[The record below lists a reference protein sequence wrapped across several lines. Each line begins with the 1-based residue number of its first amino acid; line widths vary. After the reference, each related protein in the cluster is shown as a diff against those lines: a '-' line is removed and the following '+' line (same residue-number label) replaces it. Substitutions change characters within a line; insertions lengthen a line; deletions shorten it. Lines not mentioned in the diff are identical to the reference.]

1 MPVYLLQVG
10 RKLHV
15 FAVIHRDYDHAGHRL
30 PEGFFQ
36 RGDEVGVFFHPVA
49 LAVHGLGQQLFA
61 DFCKSQFTQKVR
73 GATAFLVLLC
83 FLAFIQR
90 IELLQDLGVFQLDD
104 LAGKVVQGVFLRH
117 IQKADAHRAQRLRF
131 GAGALVHLAVAVFDI
146 AQHRLA
152 QIGQMCTDLMGAPG
166 DKADLAQGKRACGA
180 QHVHIRDDLLAAL
193 VLRLMGVDAD
203 LVVLLVVLPPCGEPP
218 GLRDTHR
225 DGVVLLFE

>member
-36 RGDEVGVFFHPVA
+36 RGDEVGGFFHPVA

-104 LAGKVVQGVFLRH
+104 LAGKEMLRREKAGITEQLTTLRKQLKLNKAIEVCSAK
-117 IQKADAHRAQRLRF
+117 IQEK
-131 GAGALVHLAVAVFDI
+131 
-146 AQHRLA
+146 
-152 QIGQMCTDLMGAPG
+152 TDLLYANEY
-166 DKADLAQGKRACGA
+166 RAKEEHR
-180 QHVHIRDDLLAAL
+180 QKKSQRRERDP
-193 VLRLMGVDAD
+193 R
-203 LVVLLVVLPPCGEPP
+203 
-218 GLRDTHR
+218 
-225 DGVVLLFE
+225 